1 MKLLEEKGLRNK
13 IINECIKY
21 ENEILE
27 MVDFWNTK
35 AEESDSLVEKCTH
48 LQLAVQN
55 QFAHACIGELRMR
68 LMQLLDKEKVK

>member
-21 ENEILE
+21 ENEITE
-27 MVDFWNTK
+27 MADFWNTN
-35 AEESDSLVEKCTH
+35 AEESYSLNEKYTLLQHAVE
-48 LQLAVQN
+48 N

-68 LMQLLDKEKVK
+68 LMQLLDNEKVE